1 MLRKN
6 LQYPIGEFVA
16 PKQIS
21 EEEINRWILD
31 IEETPE
37 LLKMELEGLSHS
49 LIDKSY
55 RPGGWT
61 VRQVVHHLADSHMN
75 SYIRFKLALTEDKP
89 TIKVYDEK
97 TWANLSD
104 STQMPLDVSIQLL
117 DSLHKRWSQL
127 LRSMSPN
134 DFEKSFYH
142 PEMKIHIP
150 LSTNLALYSWHGKH
164 HIEHIKL
171 VKVH

>member
-1 MLRKN
+1 MRKN
-6 LQYPIGEFVA
+6 LQYPIGEFVE
-16 PKQIS
+16 PKQVS

-37 LLKMELEGLSHS
+37 LLKMTLEGLSHP
-49 LIDKSY
+49 LIDTSY

-75 SYIRFKLALTEDKP
+75 SYIRFKLALTEEKP
-89 TIKVYDEK
+89 MIKVYDEK

-104 STQMPLDVSIQLL
+104 STQMPLDISIQLL
-117 DSLHKRWSQL
+117 ESLHKRWSHL

-134 DFEKSFYH
+134 DFDKSFYH
-142 PEMKIHIP
+142 PEMKIQIP

>member
-1 MLRKN
+1 MRKI
-6 LQYPIGEFVA
+6 LQYPIGKFVA
-16 PKQIS
+16 PKQVS
-21 EEEINRWILD
+21 DETINQWILD

-37 LLKMELEGLSHS
+37 LLKMALEDLSQQ
-49 LIDKSY
+49 LIDTSY

-89 TIKVYDEK
+89 SIKAYDEK
-97 TWANLSD
+97 TWATLSD

-117 DSLHKRWSQL
+117 ESLHKRWSHL

-142 PEMKIHIP
+142 PDMKIHIP

>member
-1 MLRKN
+1 MRKN
-6 LQYPIGEFVA
+6 LQYPIGEFIA
-16 PKQIS
+16 PKQVS
-21 EEEINRWILD
+21 EEDINQWILD

-37 LLKMELEGLSHS
+37 LLKMALEGLSQP
-49 LIDKSY
+49 LIDMSY

-61 VRQVVHHLADSHMN
+61 VRQIIHHLADSHMN

-97 TWANLSD
+97 SWAAMPD
-104 STQMPLDVSIQLL
+104 STQMPLEVSIQLIE
-117 DSLHKRWSQL
+117 SLHKRWSHL
-127 LRSMSPN
+127 LRSMSPT
-134 DFEKSFYH
+134 DFEKTFYH
-142 PEMKIHIP
+142 PELKIHIP
-150 LSTNLALYSWHGKH
+150 LSINLALYSWHGKH